1 MLLAALVFTLS
12 LQAQPKPDL
21 TGEWRLVNAR
31 SNFDGEPAP
40 ATKLLQF
47 DHRDPTLRLTVTEAP
62 AGNAVPMDVTMFY
75 STDNA
80 ERVNLILGNEVKA
93 RTRWDGNAVVQIAE
107 GAFGGNQIKLSDR
120 YELSADRRTLTLHR
134 QFEGSSPRGPIPA
147 RKQLLVFE
155 RVTLKAG
162 VAKVDI
168 TPNALLAMY
177 GYANRRCGDAN
188 GTHDPLMAKAVV
200 LQSGASKLAI
210 VTHDL
215 GSMVSDNLR
224 QRLTRELGITAVL
237 LSASH
242 THSAPYFLNRDGAA
256 LPEAAQ
262 AYRAELER
270 KVFEAVQAAAA
281 PANLFDAR
289 LRTGTGEAP
298 LGYNRLTRR
307 EHGRSRAEFN
317 NPDRVPYGPFDPEFR
332 LLEITDAAG
341 SPKALLVHHGVHS
354 VVLGPTNCKYSADYP
369 GAMQAAIEK
378 AVPGIQAMFVQGG
391 AGDINPIFMG
401 RSGNEEA
408 DFALVEK
415 LGTML
420 GAEVLKARARL
431 RPVDTDSLPIRTR
444 SETLRF
450 ADRWQKDR
458 SHEIGI
464 TTVLIGREIAIAA
477 MPGEPHSLFQ
487 KQWRDRADVAFPLF
501 YGYTFSAGGEWPGYI
516 PDLKSA
522 AYGGYGS
529 DSPSTSVEV
538 GAGERLLER
547 HLYHLYDLKGMWQ
560 SKPGQ
565 N

>member
-1 MLLAALVFTLS
+1 MLLTAMLLTLF

-21 TGEWRLVNAR
+21 TGEWRLLNAR

-40 ATKLLQF
+40 ASKLLQF
-47 DHRDPTLRLTVTEAP
+47 DHRDPTLRLTITEAP
-62 AGNAVPMDVTMFY
+62 SANAAPMDATLFY

-80 ERVNLILGNEVKA
+80 ERVNLVLGNEVKA
-93 RTRWDGNAVVQIAE
+93 RTRWDGSAIVQTSE
-107 GAFGGNQIKLSDR
+107 GAFNNNQIKLTDR
-120 YELSADRRTLTLHR
+120 YELSPDRQTLTLHR
-134 QFEGSSPRGPIPA
+134 HFEGTSPRGALPT
-147 RKQLLVFE
+147 RNQVLVFE
-155 RVTLKAG
+155 RVTLQAG

-168 TPNALLAMY
+168 TPTVLLAMY
-177 GYANRRCGDAN
+177 GYSNRRCGDAN
-188 GTHDPLMAKAVV
+188 GTHDPLMAKALV

-242 THSAPYFLNRDGAA
+242 THSGPFFLTRDNAT
-256 LPEAAQ
+256 LPEPAQ
-262 AYRAELER
+262 AYRAELDR
-270 KVFEAVQAAAA
+270 KVFEAVQSAAASMF
-281 PANLFDAR
+281 PAR

-332 LLEITDAAG
+332 LLEITDTAG
-341 SPKALLVHHGVHS
+341 NPKALLVHYGVHS

-369 GAMQAAIEK
+369 GALQAAIEK

-408 DFALVEK
+408 DFQLVDK
-415 LGTML
+415 LGNML
-420 GAEVLKARARL
+420 AAEVLKARARM
-431 RPVDTDSLPIRTR
+431 RPIDTDSLPIRTR
-444 SETLRF
+444 GETLRF
-450 ADRWQKDR
+450 QNRWQKDR

-464 TTVLIGREIAIAA
+464 TTVLIGRDIAIAA

-487 KQWRDRADVAFPLF
+487 KQWRERADVAFPLF
-501 YGYTFSAGGEWPGYI
+501 YGYTFSSGGEWPGYL

-529 DSPSTSVEV
+529 DSTSTNVEV

-547 HLYHLYDLKGMWQ
+547 HLFHLYDLKGMWLP
-560 SKPGQ
+560 KPGQ